1 MSGLELDDKA
11 FSFFKD
17 FMTRIAKLEELVGLG
32 NRLLVGFYQE
42 LELLRRPP
50 LHKTSKKI
58 VEEVV
63 SAHLTE
69 RMKDYIDAGCITRQT
84 AWENVSKLNSYHE
97 GLKDHLH
104 KAKVLLSEIACLSDE
119 VINIMEIANESIS
132 PLSNDLSGDGM
143 MNQPCWNEEKESK
156 PLNLR
161 RENILHYAI
170 MMRVIYKM
178 LKLDFEMQEKIVVCL
193 SLKTSSEELDSY
205 CLMWDLRPF
214 MDDDYVRRAFKL
226 IP

>member
-1 MSGLELDDKA
+1 MSGLELDDKS

-69 RMKDYIDAGCITRQT
+69 RMKITLMLDALLD
-84 AWENVSKLNSYHE
+84 KLL
-97 GLKDHLH
+97 GKILKHLGISIE
-104 KAKVLLSEIACLSDE
+104 AKVLLSEIACLSDE

-132 PLSNDLSGDGM
+132 HDGM
-143 MNQPCWNEEKESK
+143 MNQPCWNEERESE

-161 RENILHYAI
+161 HENILHYAI

-178 LKLDFEMQEKIVVCL
+178 LKLDFEMQTHTII
-193 SLKTSSEELDSY
+193 
-205 CLMWDLRPF
+205 
-214 MDDDYVRRAFKL
+214 A
-226 IP
+226 